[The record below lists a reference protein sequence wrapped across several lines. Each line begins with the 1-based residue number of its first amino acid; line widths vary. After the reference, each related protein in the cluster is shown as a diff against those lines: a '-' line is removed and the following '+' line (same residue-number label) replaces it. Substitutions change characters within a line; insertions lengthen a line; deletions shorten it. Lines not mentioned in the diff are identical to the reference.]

1 MRRRPFD
8 AYVNWHATALI
19 VPARMSQ
26 RCAWACQFP
35 HGRVQRRCAR
45 SALGHTVAMSS
56 ARAPLAVTLW
66 LGAVVGAAAF
76 AYTVI
81 PVLAPEVARE
91 ASLPVT
97 FVGWYTAAV
106 WLSQIFLSTSS
117 GSLIPRYGAWR
128 LTQVCVVC
136 CALGLGCAA
145 TGTVWG
151 VAAGALLLGLGHGL
165 EGPASSQ
172 LLSQFVPP
180 RRQPLLFSL
189 KQSGV
194 QVGSF
199 AASASI
205 PMIALALGWRQAC
218 LIVAVLLMVSAALL
232 QRAMNRWPAPAMP
245 AGPRIGPV
253 ESLRRLAASRDLRRM
268 SLCAG
273 AFAATQI
280 CLNGWFVTYAVAERG
295 ASLVLAGQ
303 WLAVAQA
310 GGFFGRILWGW
321 VASHS
326 GKPSAVLRGLGLV
339 TTACA
344 AVLGLFGAQMAEVW
358 MWPLLAL
365 FGLTAAGWNG
375 VFLAEVSLR
384 VPPAEVGSATGA
396 VMVVM
401 TAGLVGGPLAF
412 GAVASFAG
420 FGPAYLMAAAVAL
433 FGVAV
438 LPRSEARSLPSS
450 QGEC

>member
-1 MRRRPFD
+1 
-8 AYVNWHATALI
+8 
-19 VPARMSQ
+19 
-26 RCAWACQFP
+26 
-35 HGRVQRRCAR
+35 
-45 SALGHTVAMSS
+45 MSS
-56 ARAPLAVTLW
+56 SKAPLAVSLW
-66 LGAVVGAAAF
+66 LGGVVGVAAF
-76 AYTVI
+76 AYTVV
-81 PVLAPEVARE
+81 PVLAPEVARDTR
-91 ASLPVT
+91 LPIT
-97 FVGWYTAAV
+97 FVGWYTATV
-106 WLSQIFLSTSS
+106 WLSQILLSTSS

-128 LTQVCVVC
+128 LTQACVVC
-136 CALGLGCAA
+136 CALGLCTAA

-151 VAAGALLLGLGHGL
+151 VVLGAVLLGLGHGL

-194 QVGSF
+194 QVGSV
-199 AASASI
+199 AASACL
-205 PMIALALGWRQAC
+205 PFVALALGWRQAC
-218 LIVAVLLMVSAALL
+218 LIVAVMLLASTVLL
-232 QRAMNRWPAPAMP
+232 SRAIRQWPAPP
-245 AGPRIGPV
+245 LVIGPRIGPV
-253 ESLRRLAASRDLRRM
+253 ESMRRLAASPDLRRM

-273 AFAATQI
+273 TFAATQI

-295 ASLVLAGQ
+295 VSLVLAGQ

-310 GGFFGRILWGW
+310 GGFVGRILWGW
-321 VASHS
+321 VASYTGRPAS
-326 GKPSAVLRGLGLV
+326 VLRGLGLV

-344 AVLGLFGAQMAEVW
+344 ALLGLYGTHLPEVW

-412 GAVASFAG
+412 GAVGSVAG
-420 FGPAYLMAAAVAL
+420 FGVAYLMAAAVA
-433 FGVAV
+433 FVGVVV
-438 LPRSEARSLPSS
+438 LPRAESRAGQAGRARP
-450 QGEC
+450 

>member
-1 MRRRPFD
+1 MLP
-8 AYVNWHATALI
+8 
-19 VPARMSQ
+19 S
-26 RCAWACQFP
+26 
-35 HGRVQRRCAR
+35 
-45 SALGHTVAMSS
+45 
-56 ARAPLAVTLW
+56 RAPLAVSLW
-66 LGAVVGAAAF
+66 LGGVVGAASF
-76 AYTVI
+76 AYTAI
-81 PVLAPEVARE
+81 PVLAPEVARD
-91 ASLPVT
+91 ANLPIT

-117 GSLIPRYGAWR
+117 GSLIPRFGAWR
-128 LTQVCVVC
+128 LTQVCLLC
-136 CALGLGCAA
+136 CAVGLCCAA
-145 TGTVWG
+145 TGTAWG

-180 RRQPLLFSL
+180 RQQPLLFSL

-199 AASASI
+199 VGSASL
-205 PMIALALGWRQAC
+205 PLMALALGWKQAC
-218 LIVAVLLMVSAALL
+218 LIVALLLL
-232 QRAMNRWPAPAMP
+232 VGMASMQRAMSDWPVPPMV
-245 AGPRIGPV
+245 AGRRIGAI
-253 ESLRRLAASRDLRRM
+253 ESLQRLAASPDLRRM

-280 CLNGWFVTYAVAERG
+280 CLNGWFVTYAVTERG
-295 ASLVLAGQ
+295 ASLVQAGQ

-310 GGFFGRILWGW
+310 GGFVGRILWGW
-321 VASHS
+321 VASRS
-326 GKPSAVLRGLGLV
+326 GRPAAVLRGLGLV
-339 TTACA
+339 TAACA
-344 AVLGLFGAQMAEVW
+344 ALLGLFGAQLPALW

-384 VPPAEVGSATGA
+384 VPPSEVGSATGA

-412 GAVASFAG
+412 GAVGSFAG
-420 FGPAYLMAAAVAL
+420 FGPAYLMAAVVAL

-438 LPRSEARSLPSS
+438 LPRSEARSLHRGP
-450 QGEC
+450 EAN

>member
-1 MRRRPFD
+1 
-8 AYVNWHATALI
+8 
-19 VPARMSQ
+19 MS
-26 RCAWACQFP
+26 P
-35 HGRVQRRCAR
+35 
-45 SALGHTVAMSS
+45 S
-56 ARAPLAVTLW
+56 RAPLAVSLW
-66 LGAVVGAAAF
+66 LGGVVGAAAF
-76 AYTVI
+76 AYTAI
-81 PVLAPEVARE
+81 PVLAPEVARD
-91 ASLPVT
+91 ANLPIT

-117 GSLIPRYGAWR
+117 GSLIPRFGAWR
-128 LTQVCVVC
+128 LTQVCLLC
-136 CALGLGCAA
+136 CAVGLCCAA
-145 TGTVWG
+145 TGTAWG

-180 RRQPLLFSL
+180 RQQPLLFSL

-199 AASASI
+199 VASASL
-205 PMIALALGWRQAC
+205 PLIALALGWQQAC
-218 LIVAVLLMVSAALL
+218 LIVALLLL
-232 QRAMNRWPAPAMP
+232 VGMASMQRAMSDWPAPPME
-245 AGPRIGPV
+245 AGRRIGSV
-253 ESLRRLAASRDLRRM
+253 ESLQRLAASPDLRRM

-280 CLNGWFVTYAVAERG
+280 CLNGWFVTYAVTERG
-295 ASLVLAGQ
+295 VSLVQAGQ

-310 GGFFGRILWGW
+310 GGFVGRILWGW
-321 VASHS
+321 VASRS
-326 GKPSAVLRGLGLV
+326 GRPAAVLRGLGLV
-339 TTACA
+339 TAACA
-344 AVLGLFGAQMAEVW
+344 ALLGLFGAQLPELW
-358 MWPLLAL
+358 MWPLLAI

-384 VPPAEVGSATGA
+384 VPPSEVGSATGA

-412 GAVASFAG
+412 GAVGSYAG
-420 FGPAYLMAAAVAL
+420 FGPAYLMAAVVAL

-438 LPRSEARSLPSS
+438 LPRSEARSLHRGP
-450 QGEC
+450 EAN